1 MFEFKLV
8 MMVLLFNSMVKLTSR
23 YVTYPSARNK
33 KLVAKSSMDRNSHR
47 AQNLEPCTNFC
58 DFVRPQWNQRYFK
71 VNMPCKYN
79 GNVCGLLGNADQDPT
94 NDNLMP
100 NGAVATSDA
109 ELGDSWLVNSFPDFL
124 NLNTAQC
131 EPGVSVTDVE
141 PECPAMDLRSA
152 ANVCKM
158 IIDPRLVQHLL
169 IPPNPAVIS

>member
-1 MFEFKLV
+1 MPHSPTELISKI
-8 MMVLLFNSMVKLTSR
+8 FNW
-23 YVTYPSARNK
+23 AF
-33 KLVAKSSMDRNSHR
+33 
-47 AQNLEPCTNFC
+47 Q
-58 DFVRPQWNQRYFK
+58 

-94 NDNLMP
+94 NDNVMP
-100 NGAVATSDA
+100 NGEIASSDA

-158 IIDPRLVQHLL
+158 IIDPRLVNSL
-169 IPPNPAVIS
+169 IHF

>member
-1 MFEFKLV
+1 
-8 MMVLLFNSMVKLTSR
+8 
-23 YVTYPSARNK
+23 
-33 KLVAKSSMDRNSHR
+33 
-47 AQNLEPCTNFC
+47 
-58 DFVRPQWNQRYFK
+58 
-71 VNMPCKYN
+71 MPCKYN
-79 GNVCGLLGNADQDPT
+79 GNVCGLLGNADHDPT

-100 NGAVATSDA
+100 NGSIATSDA

-158 IIDPRLVQHLL
+158 IIDPRYVDSNFSEG
-169 IPPNPAVIS
+169 PCPNWIVNDSKVDGHFHKIGR

>member
-1 MFEFKLV
+1 MDGEIIGLIYKRNAYVRVQIGHDGLV
-8 MMVLLFNSMVKLTSR
+8 VQFNG
-23 YVTYPSARNK
+23 
-33 KLVAKSSMDRNSHR
+33 
-47 AQNLEPCTNFC
+47 QTN
-58 DFVRPQWNQRYFK
+58 FK

-100 NGAVATSDA
+100 NGSIATSDS
-109 ELGDSWLVNSFPDFL
+109 ELGDSWLINSFPDFL

-131 EPGVSVTDVE
+131 EPGVSITDVE

-158 IIDPRLVQHLL
+158 IIDPR
-169 IPPNPAVIS
+169 

>member
-1 MFEFKLV
+1 MLFSGSEFVFVRNPK
-8 MMVLLFNSMVKLTSR
+8 LLFTENIFLKDIIL
-23 YVTYPSARNK
+23 
-33 KLVAKSSMDRNSHR
+33 
-47 AQNLEPCTNFC
+47 CTNYSSHHIVTFSC
-58 DFVRPQWNQRYFK
+58 LRNNLDQRYFK

-100 NGAVATSDA
+100 NGDVATSDA

-158 IIDPRLVQHLL
+158 IIDPR
-169 IPPNPAVIS
+169 

>member
-1 MFEFKLV
+1 
-8 MMVLLFNSMVKLTSR
+8 
-23 YVTYPSARNK
+23 
-33 KLVAKSSMDRNSHR
+33 
-47 AQNLEPCTNFC
+47 
-58 DFVRPQWNQRYFK
+58 
-71 VNMPCKYN
+71 MPCKYN

-94 NDNLMP
+94 NDNVMP
-100 NGAVATSDA
+100 NGEIASSDA

-158 IIDPRLVQHLL
+158 IIDPRLVKFLIHSQVKFLTEAKCDKKTRAQTGLRSDRLL
-169 IPPNPAVIS
+169 GTFGFEKCIHKTCTGVLNLSAK

>member
-1 MFEFKLV
+1 
-8 MMVLLFNSMVKLTSR
+8 
-23 YVTYPSARNK
+23 
-33 KLVAKSSMDRNSHR
+33 
-47 AQNLEPCTNFC
+47 
-58 DFVRPQWNQRYFK
+58 
-71 VNMPCKYN
+71 MPCKYN

-94 NDNLMP
+94 NDNVMP
-100 NGAVATSDA
+100 NGEIASSDA

-158 IIDPRLVQHLL
+158 IIDPRLVDSLTHSKVKFSTEAKGDKNSRPDQTPTGQ
-169 IPPNPAVIS
+169 IGTFGTFWI

>member
-1 MFEFKLV
+1 
-8 MMVLLFNSMVKLTSR
+8 
-23 YVTYPSARNK
+23 
-33 KLVAKSSMDRNSHR
+33 
-47 AQNLEPCTNFC
+47 
-58 DFVRPQWNQRYFK
+58 
-71 VNMPCKYN
+71 MPCKYN

-94 NDNLMP
+94 NDNVMP
-100 NGAVATSDA
+100 NGEIASSDA

-158 IIDPRLVQHLL
+158 IIDPRLAYLKDLPKITVEKIRGRVQVFFLILITMYHLSIRL
-169 IPPNPAVIS
+169 VTYPYDRNQT